1 MAGSATLRRL
11 ERELESLDGSA
22 TAVDREGRE
31 SRLRVLPTGIGR
43 LDEALPRGGLPRG
56 RATEWWGPRSCGK
69 AALLRAALERRCSA
83 GDSVAW
89 VDVNRTLYAP
99 DWASLSREPGRF
111 WVVRPPDAEEGG
123 WCADLLLRSG
133 AFDAVVL
140 EGKGDRTAPGSGGGP
155 GSAGSVVRLQRLARE
170 ADAALVVMD
179 RVPVAALRLRFR
191 PGRIEPVSGELGS
204 FLPPVRP
211 VWVRVGRGE
220 RVELPVLCP
229 LPVDRTAVPPTRDR
243 KGRR

>member
-1 MAGSATLRRL
+1 MAGSRTLRKL
-11 ERELESLDGSA
+11 QEKLESLDVG
-22 TAVDREGRE
+22 AVPGRGAGTD
-31 SRLRVLPTGIGR
+31 RLRALPTGLDR
-43 LDEALPRGGLPRG
+43 LDEVLPRGGIPRG
-56 RATEWWGPRSCGK
+56 RATEWWGARSCGK
-69 AALLRAALERRCSA
+69 AALLRAALERRCAA

-99 DWASLSREPGRF
+99 DWISLARGPGRF
-111 WVVRPPDAEEGG
+111 WVVRPSCPGKGG

-140 EGKGDRTAPGSGGGP
+140 EGEEEPGRGSNGP
-155 GSAGSVVRLQRLARE
+155 EPAGSVVRLQRLARE
-170 ADAALVVMD
+170 AGAALVVMA

-191 PGRIEPVSGELGS
+191 PGRIEPVSGAFGPS
-204 FLPPVRP
+204 LPPVRP
-211 VWVRVGRGE
+211 LWVRVGRGG

-229 LPVDRTAVPPTRDR
+229 VPGDRSRTRPTRDR